1 MKHINGCYEM
11 LSEGIN
17 KSPKMDL
24 SDKEMGRIIP
34 VDLCQ
39 YSNFHKDYGVHQV
52 FLVDDPRFRNKIVLV
67 PGMLTFRKVSEGEKI
82 LLGKDWHNTPESLS
96 GSATN
101 WRLMDIDEMEA
112 FYDFYQSGG
121 MGEYDEMV
129 DETGALD
136 YGTSDLED
144 IDHPNRSRIYSINF
158 RNGKRRSNYQHEE
171 KLIIGIRDVSDDDIV
186 AMLKDILDQTSF
198 PEFTIV
204 AHRTIKAYPHLEDRL
219 KSFFGESPE
228 EAFKGS
234 RMLRRFGEY

>member
-1 MKHINGCYEM
+1 MKHINTQYEM
-11 LSEGIN
+11 LNVGID
-17 KSPKMDL
+17 KSPRMDL

-39 YSNFHKDYGVHQV
+39 YSNFYKDYAVHQV

-67 PGMLTFRKVSEGEKI
+67 PGMFTFKKVSEGEKL

-96 GSATN
+96 ASATN

-112 FYDFYQSGG
+112 FYDFYQGGG
-121 MGEYDEMV
+121 MGEYNEMV

-171 KLIIGIRDVSDDDIV
+171 KLIIGIRDVTDDEILEMVKYIYGKVPLTQSTLIMERIKKVYPHINMDP
-186 AMLKDILDQTSF
+186 LFSKGKKEDIL
-198 PEFTIV
+198 
-204 AHRTIKAYPHLEDRL
+204 
-219 KSFFGESPE
+219 
-228 EAFKGS
+228 KGS
-234 RMLRRFGEY
+234 RVLRKFGFN